1 MESSPAGTKIL
12 QLRADDKDNDAE
24 QKITY
29 RITSGN
35 PEGFFA
41 LNGTTGENNETK
53 LFHSVVLIQSL
64 FLFFFLFFCTLYFY
78 HVNVGLITT
87 TSRKLDRENQPEH
100 ILEVK

>member
-24 QKITY
+24 QKISY

-41 LNGTTGENNETK
+41 LNGTTGENNEAK
-53 LFHSVVLIQSL
+53 LFHSVVLIQS
-64 FLFFFLFFCTLYFY
+64 FFLNFLPC
-78 HVNVGLITT
+78 
-87 TSRKLDRENQPEH
+87 KM
-100 ILEVK
+100 

>member
-24 QKITY
+24 QKISY

-64 FLFFFLFFCTLYFY
+64 LYFFFTLYFY

>member
-53 LFHSVVLIQSL
+53 LFHSVVLILS
-64 FLFFFLFFCTLYFY
+64 FLYLVIFLPFTM
-78 HVNVGLITT
+78 
-87 TSRKLDRENQPEH
+87 
-100 ILEVK
+100 

>member
-24 QKITY
+24 QKISY

-41 LNGTTGENNETK
+41 LNGTTGENNESK
-53 LFHSVVLIQSL
+53 LFHSVVLIQS
-64 FLFFFLFFCTLYFY
+64 FCILIFY
-78 HVNVGLITT
+78 HVKCRLNNNNI
-87 TSRKLDRENQPEH
+87 
-100 ILEVK
+100 

>member
-64 FLFFFLFFCTLYFY
+64 FLFFSFFSVPCIFTM
-78 HVNVGLITT
+78 
-87 TSRKLDRENQPEH
+87 
-100 ILEVK
+100 